1 MSKKA
6 LSTVATRHQ
15 VMLERLKAQMSAD
28 FTAVLPRLERAIRD
42 VLFELQVDTMNS
54 LSARALKQL
63 LADLRKAQAGLI
75 ADARE
80 VLLTDLRGLAKYE
93 AGFEAR
99 ALQAA
104 VDAANPGNALYNYTL
119 NRTDAADAYALALK
133 RPLSATGTLLEPFVD
148 GWGARHVAG
157 VEQAVQRAWGEGRT
171 IGQLVTEIR
180 GTRAGRFEDGLV
192 AASRRQAEAVARTS
206 VQHVAQTAR
215 QSVWEDNKDLVEGV
229 IFVATLDSK
238 TTTQCRSLDGKVF
251 PLESGPRPPLHV
263 NCRSTTI
270 AKLPKELD
278 FLDEG
283 ATRSSKDGYVPADK
297 SYYEW
302 LKGQPKGFQ
311 DEALGAS
318 RAKLFRDGGLSAD
331 EFARLNLGRN
341 FQPLTLAQMA
351 AKEPSVFERAGL
363 TKYLPPKG

>member
-1 MSKKA
+1 MSKLA

-15 VMLERLKAQMSAD
+15 VMLERLKAQVSSN
-28 FTAVLPRLERAIRD
+28 FTAVLPRLEKAIRD
-42 VLFELQVDTMNS
+42 VVFELDVDTMNY
-54 LSARALKQL
+54 LSARALKKL

-75 ADARE
+75 ADAKE
-80 VLLTDLRGLAKYE
+80 VLLADLRGLAKYE

-99 ALQAA
+99 TLQAA
-104 VDAANPGNALYNYTL
+104 VDAANPGNLFYNYAID
-119 NRTDAADAYALALK
+119 RTDAADAYAFALK

-148 GWGARHVAG
+148 NWGAKHMAG
-157 VEQAVQRAWGEGRT
+157 VDAAVQRAWAEGRT
-171 IGQLVTEIR
+171 IGQLTTEIR
-180 GTRAGRFEDGLV
+180 GTRAARFEDGLV
-192 AASRRQAEAVARTS
+192 AASRRQAEAVARTAT
-206 VQHVAQTAR
+206 QHVAQSAR
-215 QSVWEDNKDLVEGV
+215 QATWEANGDLVEGV

-251 PLESGPRPPLHV
+251 PVDSGPRPPLHI

-283 ATRSSKDGYVPADK
+283 ATRSSKDGYVPADQ

-302 LKGQPKGFQ
+302 LRGQPKGFQ
-311 DEALGAS
+311 VEALGAA
-318 RAKLFRDGGLSAD
+318 RAKLFRSGGLSAD
-331 EFARLNLGRN
+331 EFAKLNLGRN

-363 TKYLPPKG
+363 EKYLPPKG